1 MISHLDRWFPPAGPC
16 AFCGHADKRHRLWD
30 ALLGNFRAGESVA
43 DIASCYGLSYEAV
56 QAVIYERPY
65 QRSRWRRSAVPVNM
79 AIEAGYSGA

>member
-30 ALLGNFRAGESVA
+30 ALLGSHRVGQPVSELAQFYE
-43 DIASCYGLSYEAV
+43 LPLEAV
-56 QAVIYERPY
+56 QAVIHEQPY
-65 QRSRWRRSAVPVNM
+65 QRIQPVNM